1 MHLGFTLAAGY
12 AGTWG
17 PGHNAMNNIHI
28 KDVASAMIVML
39 NAALEHKADEGAEGP
54 YFIANDASNVT
65 WKEWQGAAGDYLL
78 SKGIN
83 KEPGT
88 RPFTDEFL
96 KSLFGTDR
104 VFYILLIFLQ
114 ILGRYRIWVGGRLE
128 TNNLADR
135 SVLEDSVGNQ
145 WRHFS
150 TLA

>member
-1 MHLGFTLAAGY
+1 MKVQKVRVSIATDAVQSRVSIPPHYASHLL
-12 AGTWG
+12 
-17 PGHNAMNNIHI
+17 
-28 KDVASAMIVML
+28 D
-39 NAALEHKADEGAEGP
+39 
-54 YFIANDASNVT
+54 FIANDASNVT
-65 WKEWQGAAGDYLL
+65 WKEWQGAAGDVCKCICVSAERLLNDCSLSLQYLL